1 LSATFG
7 YSDTRR
13 IDILGLH
20 ASDKPE
26 GAESIYITQTTTM
39 R

>member
-13 IDILGLH
+13 IGILSLH

-26 GAESIYITQTTTM
+26 GAASI
-39 R
+39 